1 MAKISYQDVPP
12 EFDQLIK
19 QNLTPADRFIL
30 PRVSIKK
37 LISRRKL
44 LKGITQK
51 SQLVNVSSA
60 WASFTLSQKNAW
72 VSAGLKSGLT
82 GYKHFTKEYILRLKN
97 GLSPITIPSIYHQG
111 NVGKIYIEAPA
122 TKIIIRQDHPIYYW
136 IKTKVKGTKS
146 QYQPKLVTEFVNLP
160 FNVYISY
167 KSNLTN
173 INPQYTAKLIINIIS
188 NYQGRDIETLKE
200 FNFSLNQDW
209 SEVTFNVN
217 EVFGKFRYYNVKI
230 HLENVRG
237 ELYFDNFKLY
247 HSGKNWA
254 RDTACNDIH
263 QDFTRAYYQVS
274 KHWIAEYIENGANFE
289 SVYLD

>member
-1 MAKISYQDVPP
+1 MAKISYQDIPP
-12 EFDQLIK
+12 EFDQLILK
-19 QNLTPADRFIL
+19 SLTPADRFVI
-30 PRVSIKK
+30 PHVSIKK

-51 SQLVNVSSA
+51 SQLKNISSA
-60 WASFTLSQKNAW
+60 WNLLSTLDKNAW

-97 GLSPITIPSIYHQG
+97 GLEPITAPSIYHQG
-111 NVGKIYIEAPA
+111 NIGKIQIEAPA
-122 TKIIIRQDHPIYYW
+122 TKIIIRQDHPIYYY

-146 QYQPKLVTEFVNLP
+146 QYEPKLITEFVSFP

-173 INPQYTAKLIINIIS
+173 INSNYVAKLVVTIIS

-209 SEVTFNVN
+209 SEVTFNIN
-217 EVFGKFRYYNVKI
+217 GVFGKFRYYNVKL
-230 HLENVRG
+230 HFENVRG
-237 ELYFDNFKLY
+237 EFYFDNFKLY

-263 QDFTRAYYQVS
+263 QDFTRAFYQVS
-274 KHWIAEYIENGANFE
+274 KHWIAEYIENGSNFE
-289 SVYLD
+289 SVYID

>member
-51 SQLVNVSSA
+51 SQLLNVSSA
-60 WASFTLSQKNAW
+60 WASLTLSQKNAW
-72 VSAGLKSGLT
+72 VSAGLESGLT

-97 GLSPITIPSIYHQG
+97 GLSPITTPSIYHQG

-200 FNFSLNQDW
+200 FNFSLDQDW
-209 SEVTFNVN
+209 SEGTFNIDG
-217 EVFGKFRYYNVKI
+217 VFGKFRYYNVKI
-230 HLENVRG
+230 HLENVLG